1 MNAQTLRSLS
11 WYNLKLTAQYSWLLS
26 ALLLSAVPFFMD
38 PEMMEWGQAAR
49 LGELL
54 VSFLGLLVYPH
65 LAMLEEGGIGE
76 VLYAKRLRPHPIFLY
91 RWLLTTL
98 FVCLLIAIFFSSL
111 QLRGAVFDLWP
122 MIGGVTITAVA
133 IGSTGMTATLLFRN
147 TSGGYIAGFAWYL
160 LDFTTKGRLTGHF
173 YLFGLVNG
181 SWNSDKLL
189 LAGLSCV
196 LAVFCAFLLP
206 VRKLD

>member
-1 MNAQTLRSLS
+1 MTAQTLRSLC
-11 WYNLKLTAQYSWLLS
+11 WYNLKLTAQSSWLLS
-26 ALLLSAVPFFMD
+26 TLLLSAVPFFID

-76 VLYAKRLRPHPIFLY
+76 VLYAKRMRPHPIFLF

-98 FVCLLIAIFFSSL
+98 FVCLLIAVFFSSL

-122 MIGGVTITAVA
+122 MIGGVAVTAVA
-133 IGSTGMTATLLFRN
+133 IGSAGMTATLLLRN

-160 LDFTTKGRLTGHF
+160 LDFTTKGRLTGPF
-173 YLFGLVNG
+173 YLFGLMNG
-181 SWNSDKLL
+181 GWDSDKWL
-189 LAGLSCV
+189 LAGLSCA

-206 VRKLD
+206 ARRLD